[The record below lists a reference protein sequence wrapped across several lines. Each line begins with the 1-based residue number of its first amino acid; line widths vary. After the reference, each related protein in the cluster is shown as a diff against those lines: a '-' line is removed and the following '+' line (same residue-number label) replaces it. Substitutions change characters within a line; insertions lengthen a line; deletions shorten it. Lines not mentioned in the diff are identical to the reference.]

1 MFEVYKIISV
11 PLPLNNN
18 QSLLMYTSYELPSL
32 LTLSVD
38 KNYYID
44 LSNEQ
49 YETCIGTPIRHCSH
63 NIAIQTTSRPS
74 CAVAIFTN
82 QLNKISSLSKSTLSL
97 HTNLP

>member
-1 MFEVYKIISV
+1 
-11 PLPLNNN
+11 
-18 QSLLMYTSYELPSL
+18 MYTLYELPSL
-32 LTLSVD
+32 LALSVD
-38 KNYYID
+38 ENYHID

-82 QLNKISSLSKSTLSL
+82 QLNMHIMYKLY
-97 HTNLP
+97 NN

>member
-18 QSLLMYTSYELPSL
+18 QSLHMYTLYELPSL
-32 LTLSVD
+32 LALSVD

-63 NIAIQTTSRPS
+63 NNAIQTTSRPS

-82 QLNKISSLSKSTLSL
+82 QLNMHIMYKLY
-97 HTNLP
+97 NN